1 MKMAM
6 RHILMLV
13 LVASTLQVQ
22 AAKEMYAR
30 LTDSDKTMTFYYNND
45 YQAGSDM
52 LVKPFANSG
61 QRGWNSKTADITK
74 VVIDASFAEARPT
87 STAFWFYECTQL
99 ATIEGLRNVNTSE
112 VTDMSFM
119 FGGTA
124 IKEVSIG
131 QFQTDK
137 VTTMY
142 CMFQGCGMLEKVD
155 MTDMTVGANLGNI
168 SRMFA
173 SCTSLTTII
182 SDADFSG
189 VAEGTEVF
197 YRCFKLKGDNGTSY
211 NASLITKTY
220 ARPDKT
226 SKPGYFT
233 APKAIDL
240 GLCEA
245 SLDLSSVSLTYDGT
259 AKKPAVTVKR
269 KADGSLVDE
278 ACYTVSYEDNVNAS
292 GYPKVILTGANDSQI
307 TLPFFI
313 SKVKLNVSVSD
324 AEKTYGEDKTLSPV
338 ISYDG
343 FVNNETVDVLTTQGQ
358 VFFEE
363 EISQWTDAGTYKIY
377 ARYVRADNYEAN
389 YTDGTLT
396 IHPKDIA
403 GAAVTIAD
411 YDKTGHAIIPE
422 ATVTLE
428 GYGTLKYYRDYDIT
442 ATNNVEPGTA
452 TATITG
458 KGNYTGSV
466 QQTFTIND
474 TNPRVDLTDCEIVID
489 EHDPYV
495 YDGQAKTPT
504 IQVRRKS
511 DNSLIPTTGYR
522 VTYEDNVNAG
532 SKAKVVAWGRDD
544 TYVVATFSIAKV
556 SLNVS
561 VSNAE
566 KTYGE
571 DKTLSPVIS
580 YEGFVNNETVDVLTT
595 QGQVFFEEE
604 ISQWTNAGTYKIYAR
619 YVRADNYEANY
630 TDGTLT
636 IHPKDIAGAAVTIAD
651 YDKTG
656 HAIIPEATVTL
667 EGYGTLKYYR
677 DYDITATNNVEPGT
691 ATATITGKGNYTGSV
706 QQTFTIKDLNSQVD
720 LADCEIVIDEHD
732 PYVYDGQAKTPTI
745 QVRRKADKAIIPSS
759 TYRVTY
765 EDNVNAGSKAKVV
778 AWGSD
783 DTYVVATFSIAKVN
797 LKVSVTDAE
806 KTYGEDKTLSP
817 VISYEGFVNN
827 ETVDVLTTQGQVFFE
842 EEISQWTKAGTYK
855 IYARYVRATNYEA
868 DYQDGTL
875 TIHPK
880 DISAAQVTIGDY
892 TENGYPIVPEATV
905 ELEGY
910 GTLKYY
916 RDYDITATN
925 NVEPGTATATITG
938 KGNYTGSVQ
947 QTFTIKD
954 LNSQVDLA
962 DCEIVID
969 EHDPYV
975 YDGQAKTPTIQVRRK
990 ADKAIIPSSTYR
1002 VTYEDNVNAG
1012 SKAKVVAWGSDDTYV
1027 VATFSIAKVNLKVSV
1042 TDAEKTYG
1050 EDKTLSPVI
1059 SYEGFVNNETVDVL
1073 TTQGQVFFEE
1083 EISQWTK
1090 AGTYKIYA
1098 RYVRATNYEADYQDG
1113 TLTIHPKDISAA
1125 QVTIGDYTEN
1135 GYPIVP
1141 EAKVTLLNYGELKY
1155 YRDYDI
1161 TATNNVEPGTATATI
1176 TGKGNYTG
1184 TIEKTF
1190 TIKEA
1195 SKLVDIRNCELVLVD
1210 STKYYYYDGKPK
1222 EPEVFVRRKSDG
1234 SILGKECYTIAYE
1247 DNVNA
1252 SGKPRVIAYG
1262 AYDTQLS
1269 LRFTINKAKLLVSVT
1284 DIEKTYGE
1292 DVELTSGIG
1301 YYGFQNQETLDV
1313 LTNKGQV
1320 FFEEE
1325 ITQWTK
1331 AGTYKVYARYVRAD
1345 NYEAD
1350 YKDGTLTIHP
1360 KDIAD
1365 ADVFIREYKY
1375 SGHPIVPEATV
1386 TLEGYGELKYYRDYE
1401 VTAVKNVEPGW
1412 AIATITGKGNY
1423 TGSIQQK
1430 FLISMT
1436 GTGIAEID
1444 GNDDTSDKWYDTRGR
1459 RIAKPTT
1466 KGLYIKNG
1474 KKVVV
1479 K

>member
-1 MKMAM
+1 M
-6 RHILMLV
+6 
-13 LVASTLQVQ
+13 
-22 AAKEMYAR
+22 
-30 LTDSDKTMTFYYNND
+30 
-45 YQAGSDM
+45 
-52 LVKPFANSG
+52 
-61 QRGWNSKTADITK
+61 
-74 VVIDASFAEARPT
+74 
-87 STAFWFYECTQL
+87 
-99 ATIEGLRNVNTSE
+99 
-112 VTDMSFM
+112 
-119 FGGTA
+119 
-124 IKEVSIG
+124 
-131 QFQTDK
+131 
-137 VTTMY
+137 
-142 CMFQGCGMLEKVD
+142 
-155 MTDMTVGANLGNI
+155 
-168 SRMFA
+168 
-173 SCTSLTTII
+173 
-182 SDADFSG
+182 
-189 VAEGTEVF
+189 
-197 YRCFKLKGDNGTSY
+197 
-211 NASLITKTY
+211 
-220 ARPDKT
+220 
-226 SKPGYFT
+226 
-233 APKAIDL
+233 
-240 GLCEA
+240 
-245 SLDLSSVSLTYDGT
+245 
-259 AKKPAVTVKR
+259 
-269 KADGSLVDE
+269 
-278 ACYTVSYEDNVNAS
+278 
-292 GYPKVILTGANDSQI
+292 
-307 TLPFFI
+307 
-313 SKVKLNVSVSD
+313 
-324 AEKTYGEDKTLSPV
+324 
-338 ISYDG
+338 
-343 FVNNETVDVLTTQGQ
+343 
-358 VFFEE
+358 
-363 EISQWTDAGTYKIY
+363 
-377 ARYVRADNYEAN
+377 
-389 YTDGTLT
+389 
-396 IHPKDIA
+396 
-403 GAAVTIAD
+403 TIAD

-504 IQVRRKS
+504 IK
-511 DNSLIPTTGYR
+511 
-522 VTYEDNVNAG
+522 
-532 SKAKVVAWGRDD
+532 
-544 TYVVATFSIAKV
+544 
-556 SLNVS
+556 
-561 VSNAE
+561 
-566 KTYGE
+566 
-571 DKTLSPVIS
+571 
-580 YEGFVNNETVDVLTT
+580 
-595 QGQVFFEEE
+595 
-604 ISQWTNAGTYKIYAR
+604 
-619 YVRADNYEANY
+619 
-630 TDGTLT
+630 
-636 IHPKDIAGAAVTIAD
+636 
-651 YDKTG
+651 
-656 HAIIPEATVTL
+656 
-667 EGYGTLKYYR
+667 
-677 DYDITATNNVEPGT
+677 
-691 ATATITGKGNYTGSV
+691 
-706 QQTFTIKDLNSQVD
+706 
-720 LADCEIVIDEHD
+720 
-732 PYVYDGQAKTPTI
+732 
-745 QVRRKADKAIIPSS
+745 VRRKADKAIIPSS

-778 AWGSD
+778 AWGRD
-783 DTYVVATFSIAKVN
+783 DTYAVATFSIAKVS
-797 LKVSVTDAE
+797 LKV
-806 KTYGEDKTLSP
+806 
-817 VISYEGFVNN
+817 
-827 ETVDVLTTQGQVFFE
+827 
-842 EEISQWTKAGTYK
+842 
-855 IYARYVRATNYEA
+855 
-868 DYQDGTL
+868 
-875 TIHPK
+875 
-880 DISAAQVTIGDY
+880 
-892 TENGYPIVPEATV
+892 
-905 ELEGY
+905 
-910 GTLKYY
+910 
-916 RDYDITATN
+916 
-925 NVEPGTATATITG
+925 
-938 KGNYTGSVQ
+938 
-947 QTFTIKD
+947 
-954 LNSQVDLA
+954 
-962 DCEIVID
+962 C
-969 EHDPYV
+969 
-975 YDGQAKTPTIQVRRK
+975 
-990 ADKAIIPSSTYR
+990 
-1002 VTYEDNVNAG
+1002 
-1012 SKAKVVAWGSDDTYV
+1012 
-1027 VATFSIAKVNLKVSV
+1027 V

-1234 SILGKECYTIAYE
+1234 SILDKECYTIAYE

-1292 DVELTSGIG
+1292 DVELTSVIG

-1365 ADVFIREYKY
+1365 ADVVIREYKY
-1375 SGHPIVPEATV
+1375 SGHPIVPETTV

-1423 TGSIQQK
+1423 TGSIQQE

-1444 GNDDTSDKWYDTRGR
+1444 GDDDTSDKWYDMRGR